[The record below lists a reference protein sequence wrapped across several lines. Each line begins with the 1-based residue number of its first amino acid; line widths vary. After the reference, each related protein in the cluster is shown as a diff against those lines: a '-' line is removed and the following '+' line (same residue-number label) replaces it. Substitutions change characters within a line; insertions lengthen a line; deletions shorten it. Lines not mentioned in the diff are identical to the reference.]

1 MKHLK
6 AMKFVPLIMLL
17 FVLAGCNGLKKM
29 AKNADTI
36 QYTLKPAILE
46 THAGEVALTV
56 DGNFPPK
63 FFAKK
68 AVVTI
73 TPTLVYEGGERA
85 LKSVVVQGQKVQE
98 NNKVI
103 NYTEGG
109 SFTYTD
115 KTAFTDAMR
124 KSEVVVKV
132 KATAGSKS
140 VNFTD
145 RKIGDGVIATPTLLV
160 IDPKVIIGTTKKINQ
175 TPSEYNP
182 EESVFQQI
190 VPDLFSA
197 DILYKIQQATLNQDE
212 LKKDDIKALQT
223 LLDEIKKNEKL
234 QLNQIEISSYA
245 SPDGSLDLNT
255 GLSTK
260 RGSTAEGFL
269 KKELKK
275 NKITDAKV
283 NSTTTPED
291 WEGFKTL
298 VEKSNIQ
305 DKQVILRVLSMYQDV
320 EVREKEIKNMAA
332 AYEDLAGKI
341 LPELRRSKYN
351 VSMNKV
357 GKSDEEILT
366 LANSNPSALN
376 QAELL
381 YAATLVKD
389 LDNKL
394 NIYKSF
400 STNYPSDWRGPNN
413 EGFIY
418 WEKNDVNNAK
428 FAFEKA
434 KSLDANSFVL
444 NNLGAAELAT
454 GNVKA
459 AKEYFMAALGSN
471 NKVAYN
477 LALINVKEAKY
488 SEAVTNL
495 GECTN
500 FNAALANLLNG
511 DAKKAATLLENKES
525 KTGMDYYLLAV
536 VAARQGNS
544 DKVYGNLKTALNQDA
559 SLAKKAKT
567 DLEFYKLFETNEFK
581 EIVK

>member
-1 MKHLK
+1 MKALK
-6 AMKFVPLIMLL
+6 FIPLILL
-17 FVLAGCNGLKKM
+17 VVVLAGCNGLKKM
-29 AKNADTI
+29 AKNSDTI

-46 THAGEVALTV
+46 THGGEVAMTI

-73 TPTLVYEGGERA
+73 TPTLVYEGGEKA
-85 LKSVVVQGQKVQE
+85 LKPVVVQGQKVLE

-109 SFTYTD
+109 SFTYSD
-115 KTAFTDAMR
+115 KTAYADAMR
-124 KSEVVVKV
+124 KSEVVLKV
-132 KATAGSKS
+132 KASAGSKS
-140 VNFTD
+140 VDFTD
-145 RKIGDGVIATPTLLV
+145 KKIGDGIIATPTLLV
-160 IDPKVIIGTTKKINQ
+160 IDPKVELASTKKINH

-190 VPDLFSA
+190 VPDLFTA
-197 DILYKIQQATLNQDE
+197 DILYKIQQATLNQEE
-212 LKKDDIKALQT
+212 LKKEDIKAMQN
-223 LLDEIKKNEKL
+223 LLDEIKKNDKL
-234 QLNQIEISSYA
+234 QLNGIEISSYA

-260 RGSTAEGFL
+260 RGSTAESFL
-269 KKELKK
+269 NKELKK
-275 NKITDAKV
+275 KKIADAKV

-291 WEGFKTL
+291 WEGFKAL
-298 VEKSNIQ
+298 VEKSNIP

-332 AYEDLAGKI
+332 AYTDLAGNI

-351 VSMNKV
+351 VNLNKI
-357 GKSDEEILT
+357 GKTDEEILA
-366 LANSNPSALN
+366 LATSNPSALN

-381 YAATLVKD
+381 HAATLVKD
-389 LDNKL
+389 ADAKL
-394 NIYKSF
+394 KIYKSF
-400 STNYPSDWRGPNN
+400 STNFPNDWRGPNN

-418 WEKNDVNNAK
+418 WEKNDVNSAK
-428 FAFEKA
+428 SAFEKA

-454 GNVKA
+454 GNVNA
-459 AKEYFMAALGSN
+459 AKEYFMASLGATKKAS
-471 NKVAYN
+471 YN
-477 LALINVKEAKY
+477 LALINVKEGKY
-488 SEAVTNL
+488 ADAVKNF

-500 FNAALANLLNG
+500 FNAALASLLNG
-511 DAKKAATLLENKES
+511 DAKKATTLLENKES
-525 KTGMDYYLLAV
+525 KLAMDYYLLAV
-536 VAARQGNS
+536 LAARNGNA
-544 DKVYGNLKTALNQDA
+544 DKVFGNLKTALNQDA

-567 DLEFYKLFETNEFK
+567 DLEFYKFFETNEFK